1 MPGAPLTRLRQ
12 PSALPP
18 DGGPDVALPLSF
30 IGRAGG
36 ALRRVSLVEPPVQR
50 PDGQPQASDLWVSP
64 SLHALYGTAS
74 LVPLHMALQGLLVR
88 LESLAGGDG
97 AALHPMLRVLVKG
110 RFAHAYAT
118 TSDFLH
124 LTAPWGTDIG
134 TEDGI
139 GTGARTVD
147 AEAGE
152 GWLIVDVQQGFQHGR
167 PVPALI
173 AGLARL
179 AEMPVAAR
187 RSEGLHG
194 DAQALLL
201 QGARHLLQH
210 ALHGDPAM
218 EVPPAAAA
226 LASRFGERPL
236 VRWLLTDHP
245 LPAAVPPA
253 RRGAGML
260 RKGFRAVVGAPCVQ
274 RPEPGYRSST
284 LRT

>member
-1 MPGAPLTRLRQ
+1 MPGAPLTLLRQ
-12 PSALPP
+12 PSAPLP
-18 DGGPDVALPLSF
+18 DGGPDGALPLSF

-50 PDGQPQASDLWVSP
+50 RDGLPQASDLWVSP
-64 SLHALYGTAS
+64 SLHALCGTAS
-74 LVPLHMALQGLLVR
+74 LAPLHLALQGLLVR
-88 LESLAGGDG
+88 LETLAGGDG
-97 AALHPMLRVLVKG
+97 AALHPMLRVLVEG
-110 RFAHAYAT
+110 GFAPAYAT

-134 TEDGI
+134 TEDGV

-147 AEAGE
+147 ADAGE
-152 GWLIVDVQQGFQHGR
+152 GWLIVDVQQGFQHAR
-167 PVPALI
+167 PAPALI

-179 AEMPVAAR
+179 AEMPAAAR
-187 RSEGLHG
+187 RPEGLHG

-201 QGARHLLQH
+201 RGARHLLEH
-210 ALHGDPAM
+210 ALHGGPAM

-226 LASRFGERPL
+226 LASRFGARPL
-236 VRWLLTDHP
+236 MRWLLTDHP

-260 RKGFRAVVGAPCVQ
+260 RNGFNAVAGAPYVQ